1 MDGSSRPMDP
11 GASQREEK
19 ATGQQML
26 LLFGR
31 TAFFNGYLIY
41 VYSRVYSTI
50 YLSAAQPVLLL
61 SHNWSAARGHVR

>member
-41 VYSRVYSTI
+41 VYSRAYSTTI
-50 YLSAAQPVLLL
+50 YQQRNRFFFFRITGGLPVDT
-61 SHNWSAARGHVR
+61 